1 MKGND
6 TLETEVENYEKE
18 NMNTNGKLRQKDCK
32 PIFLFSSSILSENP

>member
-18 NMNTNGKLRQKDCK
+18 NMNTNGKLRQNKKIANQSFCLI
-32 PIFLFSSSILSENP
+32 PQY